1 MICPAT
7 TPKQS
12 FWVKIRSGWEMPQV
26 LKCLLLKHDRWFRSQ
41 HPHQEA
47 RDNSR
52 QAGKTDRS
60 PCNLLTGQVSLSEL
74 QLSEICL
81 KKANGDSERHPLSLS
96 SLYLKTHVPTHTCTH
111 TWQNDGNRRKYQ
123 LKMVYGKIVS
133 ETSMVKWFKLLKW
146 QLPADACHV
155 PPTCISSVPS

>member
-12 FWVKIRSGWEMPQV
+12 FWVKIRSGWEVPQV

-41 HPHQEA
+41 YPQQEA

-60 PCNLLTGQVSLSEL
+60 PCDLLTGQVSLNQWAPIEWN
-74 QLSEICL
+74 LSQ
-81 KKANGDSERHPLSLS
+81 KSERWFRKIPTVTLS

-123 LKMVYGKIVS
+123 LEMVYGKR
-133 ETSMVKWFKLLKW
+133 LLW
-146 QLPADACHV
+146 SNGL
-155 PPTCISSVPS
+155 SW